1 MVFLAS
7 TRLLTLIGP
16 AGVGKTRLAL
26 KAAQDAEN
34 EVAFVE
40 LAPLADGSL
49 VLPAVAAALG
59 VLEQPQQPL
68 LRILISVIQHQSLLL
83 VLDNCEHL
91 LDACA
96 ELAGALLQSCPA
108 SRLLATSREPLG
120 IEGEVAWPVPALT
133 VPDLEEPLDAA
144 DQEEIKR
151 R

>member
-1 MVFLAS
+1 MVFSAS

-26 KAAQDAEN
+26 KAAQDAES

-59 VLEQPQQPL
+59 VLEQTQQPL

-108 SRLLATSREPLG
+108 SRWPTSREPLG

-133 VPDLEEPLDAA
+133 DPDLEEPCRCGRSGAVS
-144 DQEEIKR
+144 R